1 MSSSTPLSLVVLV
14 TGSTDG
20 IGRETAR
27 QLVSRGAQVVV
38 HGRDGV
44 KVQAVSAE
52 LAALCGRAQPQGV
65 VFDLADFA
73 AIRRGAAQ
81 LVEQL
86 PRLDRV
92 IHNAGVF
99 STAGPAAAAAQARGA
114 TGQVDPL
121 ERSWQ
126 VNHLAP
132 LLLTHELLPLLLR
145 SAPAR
150 VVVVASVAHNRGQIH
165 WDHLQQQ
172 TGYAAYAQSKL
183 ANVMFARALAQR
195 FDAAQLSAFSLHPG
209 VVGTKLLREGFGMDG
224 PDSLQEG
231 AATSVYCALAPG
243 LEALSGQ
250 YFARSQPAQ
259 PAPQAGRA
267 DDIERLWRLSCQQV
281 GVPVEW
287 GVA

>member
-1 MSSSTPLSLVVLV
+1 MSSNAPLSPAVLV

-27 QLVSRGAQVVV
+27 QLVQRGAQVVV
-38 HGRDGV
+38 HGRDAA
-44 KVQAVSAE
+44 KVQAASAE
-52 LAALCGRAQPQGV
+52 LAALSGRAQPEGV

-73 AIRRGAAQ
+73 AVRRGAAQ
-81 LVEQL
+81 LVEHL

-99 STAGPAAAAAQARGA
+99 AT
-114 TGQVDPL
+114 TGQRDDAGF
-121 ERSWQ
+121 ERSWK

-165 WDHLQQQ
+165 WDRLQQQ

-183 ANVMFARALAQR
+183 ANVMFARGLAQR

-209 VVGTKLLREGFGMDG
+209 VVGTKLLKEGFGMDG

-231 AATSVYCALAPG
+231 AATSVHCALAPG
-243 LEALSGQ
+243 LEALTGQ

-259 PAPQAGRA
+259 PAPQAVKA
-267 DDIERLWRLSCQQV
+267 EDVERLWVLSCEQV
-281 GVPVEW
+281 GVPVQW
-287 GVA
+287 RVG

>member
-1 MSSSTPLSLVVLV
+1 MPSANPLSPVVLV
-14 TGSTDG
+14 TGATDG

-27 QLVSRGAQVVV
+27 QLVQRGAEVVV
-38 HGRDGV
+38 HGRDPT
-44 KVQAVSAE
+44 KVEAVRAE
-52 LAALCGRAQPQGV
+52 LAALGGRPQPAGA
-65 VFDLADFA
+65 VFDLGDFA
-73 AIRRGAAQ
+73 AIRAGAAQ
-81 LVEQL
+81 LGERL
-86 PRLDRV
+86 PRLDRL

-99 STAGPAAAAAQARGA
+99 STAAAPAGGAGAAEA
-114 TGQVDPL
+114 L

-132 LLLTHELLPLLLR
+132 LLLTHALLPLLLA

-195 FDAAQLSAFSLHPG
+195 FDPARLSAFSLHPG

-224 PDSLQEG
+224 PDSLEAG
-231 AATSVYCALAPG
+231 AATSVHCALTPG
-243 LEALSGQ
+243 LEALSGH

-259 PAPQAGRA
+259 AAPQALRA
-267 DDIERLWRLSCQQV
+267 DDVERLWRLSCQQV
-281 GVPVEW
+281 GVPSDW
-287 GVA
+287 GGGEPR

>member
-1 MSSSTPLSLVVLV
+1 MSSHAPLLPTVLV

-27 QLVSRGAQVVV
+27 QLVQRGAQVVV
-38 HGRDGV
+38 HGRDAA

-52 LAALCGRAQPQGV
+52 LAALCGRPQPQGA

-73 AIRRGAAQ
+73 ALRLGAAQ
-81 LVEQL
+81 MVEHL
-86 PRLDRV
+86 PRLERV

-99 STAGPAAAAAQARGA
+99 ATAVQLDAAG
-114 TGQVDPL
+114 L
-121 ERSWQ
+121 ERSWK

-165 WDHLQQQ
+165 WDQLQAQA
-172 TGYAAYAQSKL
+172 GYAAYAQSKL

-195 FDAAQLSAFSLHPG
+195 FDPSQLSAFSLHPG
-209 VVGTKLLREGFGMDG
+209 VVGTKLLKEGFGMDG

-231 AATSVYCALAPG
+231 AATSVHCALAPE
-243 LEALSGQ
+243 LQALSGQ

-259 PAPQAGRA
+259 PAPQAVKA
-267 DDIERLWRLSCQQV
+267 ADIERLWALSCEQV
-281 GVPVEW
+281 GVRAQWPTK
-287 GVA
+287 A